1 LRKNGA
7 FLRWFERNRALIDAL
22 VLDID
27 GVLLLRGKPLSGSG
41 ELLALLR
48 REAIPF
54 SLMTNAANISIEARC
69 QQFQREGLPVV
80 PADIVSSGHTLED
93 YIHDQGY
100 MGQLFFLM
108 GELGD
113 PCYAEQAGLRTTKSF
128 EELYDCAGVLVG
140 EGKYDWQKTINRV
153 INFFVKAAGQ
163 GKRSK
168 PPLIVPNPDRL
179 FPAGDGEI
187 RIASGGISRLI
198 EEVLSTFGVE
208 IDTVYLGKPYTPI
221 FRYNHSYLEE
231 RANRSLALSRVLMLG
246 DTLEGDIEGARRFG
260 YLSALMLTGATSE
273 KRLEAWKNQPDY
285 VFVSL

>member
-1 LRKNGA
+1 MQGNGT
-7 FLRWFERNRALIDAL
+7 FLEWFEKSRALIDAV

-27 GVLLLRGKPLSGSG
+27 GVLLLRGKPLPGSG

-80 PADIVSSGHTLED
+80 PEDIVSSGHTLKD
-93 YIHDQGY
+93 YIRDNGY
-100 MGQLFFLM
+100 EGLLFFLM

-113 PCYAEQAGLRTTKSF
+113 PCYAEEAGLRTTSSF
-128 EELYDCAGVLVG
+128 EELSDCAGVLVG
-140 EGKYDWQKTINRV
+140 EGKYDWQNTINRV
-153 INFFVKAAGQ
+153 INFFVKAAGHPT
-163 GKRSK
+163 
-168 PPLIVPNPDRL
+168 PPLIVPNPDML
-179 FPAGDGEI
+179 FPAGNGEI

-198 EEVLSTFGVE
+198 EEVLATYGVD
-208 IDTVYLGKPYTPI
+208 IDTVYLGKPYAPI
-221 FRYNHSYLEE
+221 FHYNHAYLEK
-231 RANRSLALSRVLMLG
+231 RANRILPPSRVLMLG

-273 KRLEAWKNQPDY
+273 ERLKASKSRPDY
-285 VFVSL
+285 VFLRL